1 MQTKEGLL
9 VELVITA
16 YDIDNYLKEALPALR
31 AAIYRGDLSHA
42 KDVLSLYDDHLY
54 GEYDLSQDLIDIDY
68 SWIFTESAAEPDTL
82 DPEGALVGLTYPLI
96 LAYHKPDLF
105 RMVIGGSEMQRI
117 LPLNGASGVDETAV
131 PIQPGYREGLRAMW
145 EIVGYITPE
154 STRALH
160 EYCLTAGRERAL
172 KRSES
177 AARLL
182 AQIADGLKAVIEQNL
197 GLVVERD

>member
-9 VELVITA
+9 TELVITA
-16 YDIDNYLKEALPALR
+16 YDIDTYLKEALPALR
-31 AAIYRGDLSHA
+31 AAIYRGDLSQA
-42 KDVLSLYDDHLY
+42 KDVLLLYDDHLY

-68 SWIFTESAAEPDTL
+68 SWIFTESAAEPETL

-96 LAYHKPDLF
+96 LAYHRPELF

-117 LPLNGASGVDETAV
+117 LPLNGVSGAEESAV
-131 PIQPGYREGLRAMW
+131 PIQPGFREGLRAMW
-145 EIVGYITPE
+145 EIVGFITPE

-160 EYCLTAGRERAL
+160 EYCLTTGREKAL
-172 KRSES
+172 ARSES

-182 AQIADGLKAVIEQNL
+182 TQIADGLKAVVEQNL